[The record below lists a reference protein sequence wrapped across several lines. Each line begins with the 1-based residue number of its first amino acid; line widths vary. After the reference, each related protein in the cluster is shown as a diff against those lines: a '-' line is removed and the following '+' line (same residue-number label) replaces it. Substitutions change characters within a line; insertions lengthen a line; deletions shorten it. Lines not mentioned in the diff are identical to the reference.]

1 MTPPRAAAPPGWL
14 ARIGTRLAPPRF
26 VLFVAVMLAAA
37 ILWHSYQHDHWSDA
51 LVIGFDLGVL
61 AFTASLWPLGNDH
74 GAADM
79 RQHAAEN
86 DANRGWVLA
95 ITMLVSLAMM
105 LAMIAELPG
114 AHAGKLPA
122 IIKLVGTLALGWL
135 FVSLTFALHYAHM
148 FYGAGDTP
156 NIDRGG
162 FEFPGTAEPDYWDF
176 IYFSFTAGMSFAA
189 SDVNVTSGA
198 VRKVVAAQ
206 CLLSF
211 LFNIGALAFCI
222 NVLAGAA
229 GS

>member
-14 ARIGTRLAPPRF
+14 ARIGTQLAPPRF

-37 ILWHSYQHDHWSDA
+37 ILWHSYQHDLWSDA

-122 IIKLVGTLALGWL
+122 IIASIMASETSIVIASTQPRLA
-135 FVSLTFALHYAHM
+135 S
-148 FYGAGDTP
+148 
-156 NIDRGG
+156 
-162 FEFPGTAEPDYWDF
+162 
-176 IYFSFTAGMSFAA
+176 FSAACWRMSAA
-189 SDVNVTSGA
+189 P
-198 VRKVVAAQ
+198 
-206 CLLSF
+206 
-211 LFNIGALAFCI
+211 
-222 NVLAGAA
+222 
-229 GS
+229 